1 MLAKFIYFIQEGA
14 ENSPGLS
21 DLENNTQ
28 SLWDLVWGW
37 TPPVLDEATNEIIEA
52 GYYSMTSVVIVS
64 LLLFLSVMA
73 IYIFIERYLNIRKAL
88 KEEQSFM
95 VQIKSYMT
103 DGNLDG
109 AKNLCATTDNP
120 MARMVEKGVMRVGKP
135 VGDIKASIENVADLE
150 VHKLENRIS
159 VLATIAGAAPM
170 LGFLGTVIGMMR
182 TFNDMRAFGVDLNK
196 MSGGMMEAMV
206 TTVAGLIVGIIAY
219 ASYNFLVS
227 KMGQV
232 IHKMENTSISFLDI
246 LEEPGK

>member
-1 MLAKFIYFIQEGA
+1 MISNIFYFIQTTPITL
-14 ENSPGLS
+14 PGMDTTKQVES
-21 DLENNTQ
+21 Q
-28 SLWDLVWGW
+28 SLWDLVWGY
-37 TPPVLDEATNEIIEA
+37 TPGEDGEP
-52 GYYSMTSVVIVS
+52 GYYSWTSIIVVS
-64 LLLFLSVMA
+64 LLLFMSVMA

-88 KEEQSFM
+88 KEEKTFM

-109 AKNLCATTDNP
+109 ARNLCVSTDNP
-120 MARMVEKGVMRVGKP
+120 MARMIEKGVMRIGKP
-135 VGDIKASIENVADLE
+135 VSDIKASIENVAELE

-159 VLATIAGAAPM
+159 TLGTIAGAAPM

-182 TFNDMRAFGVDLNK
+182 TFNDMKIHGVDLK
-196 MSGGMMEAMV
+196 SISGGMMEAMV

-232 IHKMENTSISFLDI
+232 IHKMESASISFVDI

>member
-1 MLAKFIYFIQEGA
+1 MLNKIFYFIQEGA
-14 ENSPGLS
+14 TGITDTSGVNL
-21 DLENNTQ
+21 NTE
-28 SLWDLVWGW
+28 SLWDLVWGY
-37 TPPVLDEATNEIIEA
+37 TPGENGEEGHYSLTSII
-52 GYYSMTSVVIVS
+52 VVG
-64 LLLFLSVMA
+64 LLLFLSVMT

-88 KEEQSFM
+88 KEEKSFM
-95 VQIKSYMT
+95 IQIRSYMT
-103 DGNLDG
+103 EGNLEG
-109 AKNLCATTDNP
+109 ARNLCATTDNP
-120 MARMVEKGVMRVGKP
+120 MAKMIEKGILRVGKP
-135 VGDIKASIENVADLE
+135 VSDIKASIENVADLE

-159 VLATIAGAAPM
+159 TLATIAGAAPM

-182 TFNDMRAFGVDLNK
+182 TFNDMRAYGVELDK

-232 IHKMENTSISFLDI
+232 IHKMENASISFVDI